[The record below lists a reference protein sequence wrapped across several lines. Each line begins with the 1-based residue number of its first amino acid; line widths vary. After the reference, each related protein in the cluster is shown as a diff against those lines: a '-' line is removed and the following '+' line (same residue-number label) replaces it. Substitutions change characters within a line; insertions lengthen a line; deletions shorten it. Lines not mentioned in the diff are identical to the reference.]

1 MTYRMFI
8 DDERFPPNDGKE
20 WVIVRSSYEA
30 MAMVADRGV
39 PNFISYDHD
48 LGEKDTS
55 IIFIHWMM
63 YLYLDGDISVFPT
76 EFAVHS
82 QNPVGAR
89 NITALL
95 LNFIET
101 VNPVSA

>member
-30 MAMVADRGV
+30 MVMVANRGV
-39 PNFISYDHD
+39 PSFVSYDHD
-48 LGEKDTS
+48 LGDKDTS
-55 IIFIHWMM
+55 MIFIHWMINR
-63 YLYLDGDISVFPT
+63 YLDADINSFPT

-89 NITALL
+89 NITNIL

-101 VNPVSA
+101 LDPVSA

>member
-20 WVIVRSSYEA
+20 WVIVRSSAEA
-30 MAMVADRGV
+30 MKMVLGCGV

-48 LGEKDTS
+48 LGGEDTS
-55 IIFIHWMM
+55 MVFIYCMIN
-63 YLYLDGDISVFPT
+63 LYLDGDIKVFPT
-76 EFAVHS
+76 AFVVHS

-89 NITALL
+89 NIYKLL
-95 LNFIET
+95 LSFIEA
-101 VNPVSA
+101 VDPVSA